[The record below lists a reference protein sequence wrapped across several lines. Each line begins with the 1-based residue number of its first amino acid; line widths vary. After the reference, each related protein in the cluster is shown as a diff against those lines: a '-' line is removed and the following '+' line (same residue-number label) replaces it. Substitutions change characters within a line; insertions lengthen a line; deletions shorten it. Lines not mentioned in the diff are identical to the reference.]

1 MTVLDLLK
9 YSNPVEAQKKA
20 IEYLGKDAL
29 LYTSTNSKKKYSI
42 YDPNKKRF
50 VNFGAMG
57 YEDFTLSKDD
67 ERRRRYLARATK
79 IKGNWKD
86 DKYSPN
92 NLAINILW

>member
-9 YSNPVEAQKKA
+9 YTDPVEAQRKA
-20 IEYLGKDAL
+20 IQYLGKDAV

-42 YDPNKKRF
+42 YDPIKKQF
-50 VNFGAMG
+50 INFGAMG
-57 YEDFTLSKDD
+57 YEDFTLSRDD
-67 ERRRRYLARATK
+67 EQRKRYLSRATK

-86 DKYSPN
+86 NKYSPN